1 MKRNLIIA
9 AVLAAFAGVAVASN
23 NTQYNNEAGELD
35 LHTPIAFSGQYR
47 NDAGEQD
54 LNSPIA
60 KNDEYN
66 NEAGKQD
73 QHQPEV
79 G

>member
-23 NTQYNNEAGELD
+23 TQYNNEAGEQD
-35 LHTPIAFSGQYR
+35 LRAPIASSDQYR

-54 LNSPIA
+54 AAVSIA

-66 NEAGKQD
+66 NDAGQRD
-73 QHQPEV
+73 EHAPQV

>member
-9 AVLAAFAGVAVASN
+9 AVLAAFAGVAVAG
-23 NTQYNNEAGELD
+23 NTQYSNEAGEQD
-35 LHTPIAFSGQYR
+35 LHSPIASSEQYR

-54 LNSPIA
+54 VSAPIA

-66 NEAGKQD
+66 NDAGQRD
-73 QHQPEV
+73 QHQPQV

>member
-1 MKRNLIIA
+1 MKRNLIA
-9 AVLAAFAGVAVASN
+9 ALLAAFAGVAVASN
-23 NTQYNNEAGELD
+23 TQYNNEAGEQD
-35 LHTPIAFSGQYR
+35 LHSPIASSEQYR
-47 NDAGEQD
+47 NEAGDQD
-54 LNSPIA
+54 LAVSIA
-60 KNDEYN
+60 RNDEYN

>member
-9 AVLAAFAGVAVASN
+9 AVLAAFAGAAVASN
-23 NTQYNNEAGELD
+23 SQYNNEAGEQD
-35 LHTPIAFSGQYR
+35 LHTPIAFSDQYR

-54 LNSPIA
+54 VAVSIA
-60 KNDEYN
+60 KNDQYN
-66 NEAGKQD
+66 NEAGQRD
-73 QHQPEV
+73 QHEPQV

>member
-23 NTQYNNEAGELD
+23 TQYNNEAGEQD
-35 LHTPIAFSGQYR
+35 LHTPVASSDQYR

-54 LNSPIA
+54 AAVSIA

-66 NEAGKQD
+66 NDAGQRD
-73 QHQPEV
+73 EHAPQV

>member
-1 MKRNLIIA
+1 MKRYLIIA

-23 NTQYNNEAGELD
+23 TQYNNEAGEQD
-35 LHTPIAFSGQYR
+35 LHTPVASSDQYR

-54 LNSPIA
+54 AAVSIA

-66 NEAGKQD
+66 NDAGQRD
-73 QHQPEV
+73 EHAPQV